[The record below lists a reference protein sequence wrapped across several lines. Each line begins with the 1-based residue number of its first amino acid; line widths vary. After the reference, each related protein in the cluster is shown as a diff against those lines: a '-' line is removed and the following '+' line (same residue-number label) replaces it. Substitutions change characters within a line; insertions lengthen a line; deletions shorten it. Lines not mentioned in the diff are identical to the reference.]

1 MKWQRHE
8 NLFLRASPFF
18 GTEICLKILPGNSTW
33 NLNITPAKRKFKFT
47 SETSTSIFGFKMLSL
62 KGLYLMEIGENL
74 LIRVPWDVPTGLSLW
89 FDTSH
94 QLPRTESAFPTL
106 KLNEGP
112 KEANHRTAWL
122 GFGLATAS
130 VFFTSNNGLNRS
142 YSYKIES
149 KYPCCVYPHLISFW
163 ILVGP
168 YVWPLVS
175 GRGIHPRYAKHERNM
190 IMATLFIPFT
200 LQHFWR
206 PVPFGATSF
215 SHHKTIQPNM
225 IYCTTWDV

>member
-33 NLNITPAKRKFKFT
+33 NLNITPAKRKFT

-62 KGLYLMEIGENL
+62 KGLYSMEIGENL

-130 VFFTSNNGLNRS
+130 VFFTSNNRFEPKLQLQDRKQIS
-142 YSYKIES
+142 MLCLSS
-149 KYPCCVYPHLISFW
+149 SHLILDFGW
-163 ILVGP
+163 AICLA
-168 YVWPLVS
+168 VS
-175 GRGIHPRYAKHERNM
+175 
-190 IMATLFIPFT
+190 
-200 LQHFWR
+200 
-206 PVPFGATSF
+206 
-215 SHHKTIQPNM
+215 
-225 IYCTTWDV
+225 